1 MQLNQII
8 GVIAPTGS
16 GKSFE
21 VTKRIFL
28 TTACVAIYDPQ
39 AARDMDYRMAASH
52 IVEYDLKQAQAILAE
67 DNFQLLFRPIDPV
80 PVGDEYKFE
89 DFSAFIKMCYR
100 RCELI
105 GPMTLIVDEAHFT
118 CSKRTMPYDLLKV
131 TTMSRSVGLD
141 VVWITQKF
149 SGVNT
154 WMRGNAHKYWIYRLA
169 SPGDL
174 DIVAQVCGAE
184 VADRVVN
191 LRRLEQGPDGTAI
204 PGELLVWSS
213 LDGSVVVEDLNASKT
228 TSVVGAYSKDRLASE
243 SSVPEP
249 SSDNNEEGPIYE
261 VEG

>member
-1 MQLNQII
+1 MKVTAKNVFGLSEMQINEII

-16 GKSFE
+16 GKSHE
-21 VTKRIFL
+21 VTERIFRV
-28 TTACVAIYDPQ
+28 TPCVAIYDPQ

-52 IVEYDLKQAQAILAE
+52 IVEYDLAEARTVMAE

-89 DFSAFIKMCYR
+89 DFPAFIKMCYR

-131 TTMSRSVGLD
+131 TTMSRSVGLN

-149 SGVNT
+149 AGVNT
-154 WMRGNAHKYWIYRLA
+154 WMRGNAHKYWIFRLA

-184 VADRVVN
+184 VADQVVQ
-191 LRRLEQGPDGTAI
+191 LRRLEKGDDGRAM
-204 PGELLVWSS
+204 PGELLIWSS
-213 LDGSVVVEDLNASKT
+213 LDGSVVVEDLNRGQT
-228 TSVVGAYSKDRLASE
+228 NTQGKDRTPDAKDLPA
-243 SSVPEP
+243 
-249 SSDNNEEGPIYE
+249 
-261 VEG
+261 